1 MTDPI
6 SGFLT
11 NNLAAL
17 SQQRADRYRELAS
30 GGTIAPWYAKTAAQ
44 VQTHISA
51 TNITERIEAF
61 DTFTASAEG
70 VLRTQVAGIEQL
82 MNIAQKI
89 RTDYLPGRYATAQ
102 TVPGFATEVVMLRD
116 TIYNALTFKFGEN
129 EYVFGGNASFNTPI
143 KDIRN
148 STNFPGIATTAPV
161 MTASDFSYATP
172 GTLKVYINE
181 NGDTLNLDT
190 ITASSPSV
198 VALINS
204 LMFLATS
211 ANGRDAQA
219 AAASEQ
225 AATAYDLLINDYQ
238 AVLQQLN
245 FAMTKKDD
253 REVQKIL
260 VNDVNGQMN
269 GSEPEAALADIHR
282 INMLETANQEILL
295 QQQKMAQKAARLM
308 EKASG

>member
-17 SQQRADRYRELAS
+17 SQQRSDRYRELAS
-30 GGTIAPWYAKTAAQ
+30 GGTAAPWYAKTAAQ
-44 VQTHISA
+44 VQTHISS

-82 MNIAQKI
+82 MNMAQKI
-89 RTDYLPGRYATAQ
+89 RADYLPGRYATTQ
-102 TVPGFATEVVMLRD
+102 TVPGFTAEVTMLRD
-116 TIYNALTFKFGEN
+116 SIYNALTLNFGEN
-129 EYVFGGNASFNTPI
+129 GYVFGGNSTFNTPI
-143 KDIRN
+143 QDIRN
-148 STNFPGIATTAPV
+148 TTIFPGIPTSSNMA
-161 MTASDFSYATP
+161 ASDFSYATP

-181 NGDTLNLDT
+181 NGDTLNLDA

-198 VALINS
+198 VKLINS
-204 LMFLATS
+204 LMLLANST
-211 ANGRDAQA
+211 NGRDAQA
-219 AAASEQ
+219 AAASEH
-225 AATAYDLLINDYQ
+225 AETAYELLTNDYH

-245 FAMTKKDD
+245 FAMAKKDD
-253 REVQKIL
+253 REAQKML
-260 VNDVNGQMN
+260 VTDINGQMN
-269 GSEPEAALADIHR
+269 SSEPEQALADIHR

>member
-1 MTDPI
+1 MADPI

-30 GGTIAPWYAKTAAQ
+30 GGTSAPWYAKTSAQ

-70 VLRTQVAGIEQL
+70 VLRTQVASIEQL
-82 MNIAQKI
+82 MNVAQKI
-89 RTDYLPGRYATAQ
+89 RADYLPGRYAAAQ
-102 TVPGFATEVVMLRD
+102 TVPGFTSEVAMLRD
-116 TIYNALTFKFGEN
+116 TIYNALIVKFGEN
-129 EYVFGGNASFNTPI
+129 GHVFGGNASFNAPI
-143 KDIRN
+143 QDIRN
-148 STNFPGIATTAPV
+148 SAAFPGIATTDPAIV
-161 MTASDFSYATP
+161 AGDFSYAIP

-190 ITASSPSV
+190 ITTSSPSIV
-198 VALINS
+198 GLINS
-204 LMFLATS
+204 LMLLANS
-211 ANGRDAQA
+211 VNGRDDQA

-225 AATAYDLLINDYQ
+225 ATTAYDLLSNDYH

-245 FAMTKKDD
+245 FAMTKKDE

-260 VNDVNGQMN
+260 VTDVNGQMN
-269 GSEPEAALADIHR
+269 GSEPEQTLAEIHR